1 MCIVHVQLIMV
12 QNKNTNNCEV
22 CDLIK
27 IKHSSSLIVH
37 QLSKQFRLHNS
48 KWMAML
54 QLIMMQTDSLLNNPW
69 STKLPKFYI
78 YL

>member
-48 KWMAML
+48 K
-54 QLIMMQTDSLLNNPW
+54 
-69 STKLPKFYI
+69 
-78 YL
+78 